1 MTARL
6 MILNGPNLNLLG
18 VREPHIYGSTTLAA
32 IKASC
37 EEFASFLGASLSF
50 HQSNHEG
57 ELVELI
63 QAAREHADALI
74 INPAAYS
81 FTSIAMF
88 DALKTFEG
96 PIIEV
101 HISNIHARDE
111 LHRHSKLSAA
121 VRAVICG
128 LGPYG
133 YIVAMQAAH
142 RLVGKLPDSLPLPVR
157 IGPV

>member
-1 MTARL
+1 MTTRL

-18 VREPHIYGSTTLAA
+18 VREPHVYGSTTLAA

-37 EEFASFLGASLSF
+37 EEFATFLGASLVF

-63 QAAREHADALI
+63 QAAREQADALI
-74 INPAAYS
+74 VNPAAYS

-121 VRAVICG
+121 VKAVICG

-133 YIVAMQAAH
+133 YIVAMQSAQ
-142 RLVGKLPDSLPLPVR
+142 RLVGKLPGSLPLPVR
-157 IGPV
+157 DGPV